1 MRGYNENYK
10 LPMARAPR
18 NPNYLNQKQWG
29 LVKSTMK
36 TILIQQWK
44 Q

>member
-1 MRGYNENYK
+1 
-10 LPMARAPR
+10 MARAER
-18 NPNYLNQKQWG
+18 NPNYLNQKQSG
-29 LVKSTMK
+29 LVKSTKK